1 MCRKAKIR
9 FSAVFAAGG
18 RLLQIPRGESKK
30 CNLYFSLLDFPSK
43 RKIFAVVVGNICS
56 FLYRERERNSVVNPD
71 PDPELFA
78 SYPDPARMKDQ
89 IN

>member
-30 CNLYFSLLDFPSK
+30 CNLYFSLLDFPST
-43 RKIFAVVVGNICS
+43 RKIFAVVVGN
-56 FLYRERERNSVVNPD
+56 RERERNSVVNPD